1 MKLLNVHECASSQ
14 DGELK
19 VCGAKRSI
27 ELLGREYRAKVLRV
41 DAGKALI
48 PFLGVDVSASS
59 ERVRFRAEFTGAEA
73 NDEVE
78 LGEVF

>member
-1 MKLLNVHECASSQ
+1 MKLLNVHERTSSQ

-19 VCGAKRSI
+19 VCGVKRSV
-27 ELLGREYRAKVLRV
+27 ELLGREYWVKVLRV
-41 DAGKALI
+41 DAGEALI
-48 PFLGVDVSASS
+48 PFFGVDVPASS
-59 ERVRFRAEFTGAEA
+59 ECVGFRTEFTGAEA

>member
-1 MKLLNVHECASSQ
+1 MKLLDVHERASSQ

-41 DAGKALI
+41 DAGEALI
-48 PFLGVDVSASS
+48 PFFGVDVPASS
-59 ERVRFRAEFTGAEA
+59 ERVGFRAEFTRAEA
-73 NDEVE
+73 ND
-78 LGEVF
+78 